1 MECDSKYKYLTK
13 YFSNLMNIS
22 KKDKILYGYYLT
34 HIILY
39 DLKFS
44 YQSFNELDNKE
55 NSDFAIKELI
65 RLCSTK
71 DILIIKDPDLLGEIL
86 FCFKLC
92 SVNNNNLYL
101 QIYNIL
107 SKVKPSK
114 DYHLNVVLAGTS
126 YLTESH
132 KLN

>member
-1 MECDSKYKYLTK
+1 MECDSKYNYLTK
-13 YFSNLMNIS
+13 YFNNLMNIS
-22 KKDKILYGYYLT
+22 KQDKILYGYYLT

-44 YQSFNELDNKE
+44 HQSFNKLSNKE
-55 NSDFAIKELI
+55 NSNFAIKELTK
-65 RLCSTK
+65 LCSNK
-71 DILIIKDPDLLGEIL
+71 DKLIITDPDLLGEIL

-92 SVNNNNLYL
+92 NVNNNNLYL

-107 SKVKPSK
+107 SKVKPSN

-126 YLTESH
+126 YI
-132 KLN
+132 K